1 MCNEK
6 IARKGD
12 FHPLEDSGEPGWIC
26 IEAGS
31 PGVWQRP
38 DVNNLE
44 SIRKKLDLSIV
55 AFTNLL
61 PIQRSTYYGWLTG
74 RRRPDPYR
82 MKACLK
88 IAGKM
93 K

>member
-1 MCNEK
+1 MCNEPSGIHK
-6 IARKGD
+6 
-12 FHPLEDSGEPGWIC
+12 LEAVRVKRG
-26 IEAGS
+26 
-31 PGVWQRP
+31 
-38 DVNNLE
+38 LT
-44 SIRKKLDLSIV
+44 IV